1 MLEPAAT
8 KIGMPMEEFIRLY
21 DAEGPFELIDGE
33 RLPKM
38 PNVAGHDETTRTAF
52 VALFQFTREHQL
64 GEVMTESPF
73 VLSYTSNWVT
83 GSRQPDVMF
92 YKAER
97 INAYRE
103 ATPDYKLKPYILVPD
118 LVVEVVSPN
127 DDLTDLDE
135 KVDRYLLD
143 GVLAVWVFDPQ
154 RRKVFIHVLT
164 LREPFTK
171 QTTTLK
177 PGETLNGGE
186 IIPGF
191 EIPVATIL
199 E

>member
-1 MLEPAAT
+1 MLEQPVT
-8 KIGMPMEEFIRLY
+8 KIGMPLEEFIRLY
-21 DAEGPFELIDGE
+21 DTEGPFELIDGE

-38 PNVAGHDETTRTAF
+38 PNVAGHDETSRAAF
-52 VALFQFTREHQL
+52 VALFQFTKANQL
-64 GEVMTESPF
+64 GEVMMESPF

-92 YKAER
+92 YRAER
-97 INAYRE
+97 INAYKE

-118 LVVEVVSPN
+118 LVVEVISPN
-127 DDLTDLDE
+127 DNLIELDE

-143 GVLAVWVFDPQ
+143 GVAAVWVIDPQ
-154 RRKVFIHVLT
+154 RKKVFIHVLT
-164 LREPFTK
+164 SRDPLTK

-177 PGETLNGGE
+177 PGEMLNGGE
-186 IIPGF
+186 MIPGF
-191 EIPVATIL
+191 EMAVATIF